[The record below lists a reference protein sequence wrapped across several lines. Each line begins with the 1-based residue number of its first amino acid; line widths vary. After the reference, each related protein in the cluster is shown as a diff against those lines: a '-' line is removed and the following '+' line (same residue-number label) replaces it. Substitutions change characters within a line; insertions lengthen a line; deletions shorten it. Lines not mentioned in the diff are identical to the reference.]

1 MYEIR
6 DRMEMNIKGT
16 ADHLGNIADGKVQMI
31 EEALKTMHTLVAA
44 NTERETSISKY
55 LEELQGTRPQEG
67 QAIIDSF
74 RRVEQELGSVKERI
88 QAYEHKVA
96 TGPAQLF
103 PTSPPARR

>member
-16 ADHLGNIADGKVQMI
+16 AEHLGNIADGKVQMI

-55 LEELQGTRPQEG
+55 LEELQGTRPPG
-67 QAIIDSF
+67 RPGHHRLLPP
-74 RRVEQELGSVKERI
+74 RRPG
-88 QAYEHKVA
+88 
-96 TGPAQLF
+96 
-103 PTSPPARR
+103 ARQR